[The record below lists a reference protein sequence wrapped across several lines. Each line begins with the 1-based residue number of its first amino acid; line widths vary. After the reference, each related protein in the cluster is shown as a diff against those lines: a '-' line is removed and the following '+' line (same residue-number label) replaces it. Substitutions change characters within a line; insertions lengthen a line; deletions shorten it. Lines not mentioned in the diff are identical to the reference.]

1 MINCCSCPVTPNGLV
16 TLSARRDF
24 FNNYYGPKPPTSL
37 VVKLFATTPLAGT
50 CSGSAADS
58 VVLPAPGL
66 HAWGTSIQ
74 IGTEGK
80 PDPVTES
87 PFLVATLGPGERE
100 RLVSRCAF
108 LLANGSGFGIC
119 SSCRL
124 GSISTGR
131 LP

>member
-1 MINCCSCPVTPNGLV
+1 M
-16 TLSARRDF
+16 SARRDLV
-24 FNNYYGPKPPTSL
+24 NNSLTPKHPTSL

-50 CSGSAADS
+50 CRGSAGDNSTIA
-58 VVLPAPGL
+58 APGL

-74 IGTEGK
+74 IGAEGK
-80 PDPVTES
+80 PDPVTAG

-108 LLANGSGFGIC
+108 INANGSGFGIC

-124 GSISTGR
+124 GSVSF
-131 LP
+131 LPR